1 MQGAAARPVDRVGR
15 GGQSVAM
22 AGPLAGVKV
31 VELGFWVA
39 GPATA
44 GILCDWGADVIK
56 IEPPRGDPFRGIFM
70 SAVGIE
76 VPFNPP
82 FELDNRGKRSVILD
96 LKRDEGRALAAELI
110 ARVDVFVSNLRP
122 GALEKLGLDY
132 ETLSRA
138 NPRLVYGSVTGYGV
152 TGPDRD
158 RPAYDIGAFWSRG
171 GVAAMLTPE
180 GHEPPVQRGGMGDHT
195 TAITAAGAISAAL
208 LARERT
214 GCGQHV
220 VTSLLR
226 TGMYVVGWDVATRL
240 RFGYVAP
247 AGTRAASPNP
257 IANSYR
263 AGCGRWLWLIG
274 LEADRHWPDVCRAIG
289 RPDLLGDPRTADIVA
304 RRENGPEVVKILD
317 QEIAKRPLAEWAE
330 IFARENVWWAPVQNC
345 DDIVAD
351 PQVRAAGGVVPFDA
365 AEGLPEQLAT
375 PVDFLGTPG
384 EAARSAPEAG
394 QHTEEVLLE
403 LGRSWEEIAALKERG
418 VIP

>member
-1 MQGAAARPVDRVGR
+1 
-15 GGQSVAM
+15 M

-39 GPATA
+39 GPAAA
-44 GILCDWGADVIK
+44 GILCDWGADVVK
-56 IEPPRGDPFRGIFM
+56 IEPPRGDPMRGVFV
-70 SAVGIE
+70 SAVGID

-82 FELDNRGKRSVILD
+82 FELDNRGKRSVVLD
-96 LKRDEGRALAAELI
+96 LKNEEGRRLAAELVDG
-110 ARVDVFVSNLRP
+110 ADVFVSNLRP

-132 ETLSRA
+132 DTLA
-138 NPRLVYGSVTGYGV
+138 AENPGLVYCSVTGYGV
-152 TGPDRD
+152 VGPDRD
-158 RPAYDIGAFWSRG
+158 RPAYDIGAFWSRA

-180 GHEPPVQRGGMGDHT
+180 GHDPPVQRGGMGDHT
-195 TAITAAGAISAAL
+195 TAVAAASAVCAAL
-208 LARERT
+208 FARGRT
-214 GCGQHV
+214 GRGQHV

-247 AGTRAASPNP
+247 PGTRRDAPNP

-274 LEADRHWPDVCRAIG
+274 LEADRHWPDVCRALG
-289 RPDLLGDPRTADIVA
+289 RPDLLDDPRTATIVA
-304 RRENGPEVVKILD
+304 RRENGAAVVRML
-317 QEIAKRPLAEWAE
+317 EEELAKRPLAEWAE
-330 IFARENVWWAPVQNC
+330 IFARENVWWSPVQTC
-345 DDIVAD
+345 DDVAHD
-351 PQVRAAGGVVPFDA
+351 PQVRAAGGVVAFDA
-365 AEGLPEQLAT
+365 PQGLPEQLAT
-375 PVDFLGTPG
+375 PVDFLGTPW

-403 LGRSWEEIAALKERG
+403 LGYGWDDLAALKERG

>member
-1 MQGAAARPVDRVGR
+1 MP
-15 GGQSVAM
+15 
-22 AGPLAGVKV
+22 GPLEGIRV

-39 GPATA
+39 GPAAA
-44 GILCDWGADVIK
+44 GILCDWGADVVK
-56 IEPPRGDPFRGIFM
+56 IEPPRGDPFRGIFL
-70 SAVGIE
+70 SAVGID

-82 FELDNRGKRSVILD
+82 FELDNRGKRSVVID
-96 LKRDEGRALAAELI
+96 LKQEEGRALAAELV
-110 ARVDVFVSNLRP
+110 ARADVFVSNLRP

-132 ETLSRA
+132 ESLAAR
-138 NPRLVYGSVTGYGV
+138 NPALVYCSVTGYGI

-195 TAITAAGAISAAL
+195 TAMAAAGAVSAAL
-208 LARERT
+208 VARART
-214 GCGQHV
+214 GRGQHV

-247 AGTRAASPNP
+247 PGTRRASPNP

-289 RPDLLGDPRTADIVA
+289 RPDLLTDPRTKDIVA
-304 RRENGPEVVKILD
+304 RRENGPEVVALLE
-317 QEIAKRPLAEWAE
+317 QELAKRSLAEWAE
-330 IFARENVWWAPVQNC
+330 VFEREHVWWAPVQTC
-345 DDIVAD
+345 DEIAND
-351 PQVRAAGGVVPFDA
+351 PQVRACGGVVPFDA
-365 AEGLPEQLAT
+365 PAGLPEQLAT
-375 PVDFLGTPG
+375 PVDFLGTPW
-384 EAARSAPEAG
+384 EAARTAPEAG

-403 LGRSWEEIAALKERG
+403 LGRDWDEIAALKERK

>member
-1 MQGAAARPVDRVGR
+1 MP
-15 GGQSVAM
+15 
-22 AGPLAGVKV
+22 GPLEGTKV
-31 VELGFWVA
+31 VEIGFWVA

-44 GILCDWGADVIK
+44 GILCDWGASVVK

-82 FELDNRGKRSVILD
+82 FELDNRGKRSIVLD
-96 LKRDEGRALAAELI
+96 LQKDEARDLARELI
-110 ARVDVFVSNLRP
+110 ADADVFVSNLRP
-122 GALEKLGLDY
+122 GALRKLGLDY
-132 ETLSRA
+132 ETLSA
-138 NPRLVYGSVTGYGV
+138 AHPELVYCSVTGYGV
-152 TGPDRD
+152 TGPDKD

-195 TAITAAGAISAAL
+195 TAITAAGAICAAL
-208 LARERT
+208 AARGRT
-214 GCGQHV
+214 GRGQHV

-247 AGTRAASPNP
+247 PGTRAASPNP

-263 AGCGRWLWLIG
+263 AGCGRWFWLIG
-274 LEADRHWPDVCRAIG
+274 LEADRHWPDVCRAIE
-289 RPDLLGDPRTADIVA
+289 RPDLLTDPRTSDIVK
-304 RRENGPEVVKILD
+304 RREHGPEVVRMLE
-317 QEIAKRPLAEWAE
+317 QEFAKRPLAEWAAT
-330 IFARENVWWAPVQNC
+330 FDREGVWWSPVQTC
-345 DDIVAD
+345 DDIVND
-351 PQVRAAGGVVPFDA
+351 PQVRAGGGVVPFDA
-365 AEGLPEQLAT
+365 EAGLGEQLAT

-394 QHTEEVLLE
+394 QHTEEILLE
-403 LGRSWEEIAALKERG
+403 LGRDWEAIAALKERG
-418 VIP
+418 IIP

>member
-1 MQGAAARPVDRVGR
+1 MP
-15 GGQSVAM
+15 
-22 AGPLAGVKV
+22 GPLEGVKV

-44 GILCDWGADVIK
+44 GILCDWGASVVK

-70 SAVGIE
+70 SAVGID

-82 FELDNRGKRSVILD
+82 FELDNRGKRSIVLD
-96 LKRDEGRALAAELI
+96 LQHDEARGIARALI
-110 ARVDVFVSNLRP
+110 AGADVFVSNLRAS
-122 GALEKLGLDY
+122 ALERLGLDY
-132 ETLSRA
+132 ATLSRDHSG
-138 NPRLVYGSVTGYGV
+138 LIYCSVTGFGV

-180 GHEPPVQRGGMGDHT
+180 GQEPPVQRGGMGDHT
-195 TAITAAGAISAAL
+195 TAITAAGAVCAAL
-208 LARERT
+208 TARGRT
-214 GCGQHV
+214 GRGQHV

-247 AGTRAASPNP
+247 PVTRSSSPNP
-257 IANSYR
+257 VANSYR
-263 AGCGRWLWLIG
+263 AACGRWFWLIG
-274 LEADRHWPDVCRAIG
+274 LEADRHWPDVCRAIE
-289 RPDLLGDPRTADIVA
+289 RPDLLTDPRTVDIVK
-304 RRENGPEVVKILD
+304 RRENGPDVVRLLED
-317 QEIAKRPLAEWAE
+317 EFAKRPLDAWAA
-330 IFARENVWWAPVQNC
+330 IFDREGVWWSPVQTC
-345 DDIVAD
+345 DDVAND

-384 EAARSAPEAG
+384 EVARSAPEAG
-394 QHTEEVLLE
+394 QNTEEVLLE
-403 LGRSWEEIAALKERG
+403 LGHDWESIAALKERG